1 MKEHRTFLDFPA
13 KTFHAVTISIS
24 TLRKFGSV
32 FFLSKENTTYAS
44 QIFAAIHFR
53 KQKSLWKN
61 KALCILLHR
70 QHFAMNCSCSLFF
83 LFVLQKC
90 CLNCF
95 ASYIT
100 QTKGFSSWKCVWSSF
115 KISGEKAH
123 ATSKHQDRLRCRW
136 TLCSFI
142 THALN
147 LLAVTSLSAGEG
159 ICGHLTSCS
168 QSLLWQ
174 MAKNIYFIL

>member
-95 ASYIT
+95 ASHKPK
-100 QTKGFSSWKCVWSSF
+100 QRVFQVGNV
-115 KISGEKAH
+115 
-123 ATSKHQDRLRCRW
+123 
-136 TLCSFI
+136 
-142 THALN
+142 
-147 LLAVTSLSAGEG
+147 
-159 ICGHLTSCS
+159 CGHLLRSVEKKHMPL
-168 QSLLWQ
+168 QSIKTGWDADGLCVPSLH
-174 MAKNIYFIL
+174 MH